1 MTDTLVPRSSAAVP
15 CATCHVLVR
24 DRASYSPRPC
34 HRTVHGHSEPLPEL
48 PPLRNVSQNSGVG
61 HPAINLDAFTPQ
73 EQLDLLE
80 QIWTSLSQHPED
92 IPLTPAQAAELD
104 RRLDD
109 LDSDIQADRPLGEPW
124 EEVRKRLNSSR

>member
-1 MTDTLVPRSSAAVP
+1 M
-15 CATCHVLVR
+15 
-24 DRASYSPRPC
+24 
-34 HRTVHGHSEPLPEL
+34 